1 MAITQHPPPPDITR
15 AGKDVEKLEGLCP
28 GGGNT
33 KWCSRYGKQ
42 CGSSS
47 KKKKKEQN
55 GHMIQQSHFQ
65 VHVQKPAGRASKRRW
80 YTRVHDNVIHNSEK
94 RKQPTQ
100 PPTGEGINTEW
111 QTRTMGRSSVLGR
124 KEIPTRATTWLRLE
138 DPLPSEISQPQEDKP
153 CPIPLG

>member
-1 MAITQHPPPPDITR
+1 MWRNWKACALVGGIQNG
-15 AGKDVEKLEGLCP
+15 AAAMENSVEVP
-28 GGGNT
+28 
-33 KWCSRYGKQ
+33 R
-42 CGSSS
+42 